1 MKTVDLD
8 RDADQLTVTSTIPAR
23 VLAGAERGV
32 MWAAIGFGGLLIM
45 FSPDVVVDAVWGRV
59 EGSTPIS
66 VLILS
71 VAGLALFVG
80 AIGGWVRAWRRD
92 RWTFDRAAGVLRF
105 ETRPLLGRMVTSA
118 LDFDEIQ
125 AVSVDVGG
133 GLARN
138 RLTVV
143 IDGERRNETLV
154 ASRFGGPDLRD
165 AGAQIAEF
173 LRESGAAVELRGA
186 NGDRVE
192 DADATWET

>member
-1 MKTVDLD
+1 MKAVDLD
-8 RDADQLTVTSTIPAR
+8 READQLTVTSTIPAR

-45 FSPDVVVDAVWGRV
+45 FSPDVVVDVVWGRV

-105 ETRPLLGRMVTSA
+105 ETRPMIGSTVTSA

-125 AVSVDVGG
+125 AVSADVSG
-133 GLARN
+133 GLAKD
-138 RLTVV
+138 RLEVV
-143 IDGERRNETLV
+143 IGGERPNETLV
-154 ASRFGGPDLRD
+154 ASRFGGDDIRA
-165 AGAQIAEF
+165 AGAQIVEF
-173 LRESGAAVELRGA
+173 LRESDAAVELRGA
-186 NGDRVE
+186 GGDRPE
-192 DADATWET
+192 DSDAKRES

>member
-8 RDADQLTVTSTIPAR
+8 READELTVTSTIRAR

-105 ETRPLLGRMVTSA
+105 ETRPLLGSVVTSA
-118 LDFDEIQ
+118 LVFDEIQ

-133 GLARN
+133 GLARD

-143 IDGERRNETLV
+143 IGGERPNETLV

-186 NGDRVE
+186 GGDRAA
-192 DADATWET
+192 DSDATRET